1 MANWTDMG
9 HAMRRRMGIPSNHLE
24 SAGTKM
30 KKDITPEQITSS
42 GARDYMG
49 MDATKF
55 NNVSGTPSV
64 GKLMPKK
71 NTQAAEPMYGTK
83 ANRKNVLV
91 GNAAASERM
100 GASYKITAKYGA
112 VTSPEAASTM
122 ANARTI
128 PSVSGRQNP
137 NFQGGMGDAY

>member
-9 HAMRRRMGIPSNHLE
+9 HAMRRRMGAPSNHLE

-30 KKDITPEQITSS
+30 KKDMSPDQYTPS
-42 GARDYMG
+42 GAN
-49 MDATKF
+49 ATF
-55 NNVSGTPSV
+55 TNVSGTPSV

-91 GNAAASERM
+91 ANAEASERK
-100 GASYKITAKYGA
+100 GAAYRITTTMPCIDPCSG
-112 VTSPEAASTM
+112 STM
-122 ANARTI
+122 TNARTI

-137 NFQGGMGDAY
+137 NFQGGMGDSY